1 MDRLQSMRVFLQV
14 ADEGGFAAAGRKLDL
29 DPAMVTR
36 LVVDLETHLGS
47 RLLQRTTR
55 RVALTPAGE
64 DYLARVRLILADIDE
79 ADASVQGQTRELRG
93 RLRILAPPVVSTHM
107 LAPAMA
113 DFQRSHP
120 EIQLDI
126 RVLDMPDPPIEEFDL
141 TFLNG
146 AAPVPA
152 DIVVR
157 EVTHSHAVL
166 CAAPAYLKEHGTPL
180 APGDLAGHRILRL
193 RPASGRMG
201 PLRLIDPTHEDAELL
216 LEVPTAVLA
225 DHTDTLLRAHARRRR
240 HQQPAGGHR
249 GALLQ
254 QPAVAGA
261 GGAVDHQPPE
271 RGGGL
276 SKPQVPAGARPRV
289 PRPPD
294 RSRARRARAAQAQG
308 GLTQR
313 RTHC

>member
-225 DHTDTLLRAHARRRR
+225 DHTDTLLRATLDGAGISSQPEDIAAPFFNSRQLQALVAPWITNRLSVVAAFPSRKFLPARARVFLDHLIDHVHGVRAQRRRK
-240 HQQPAGGHR
+240 A
-249 GALLQ
+249 
-254 QPAVAGA
+254 
-261 GGAVDHQPPE
+261 D
-271 RGGGL
+271 
-276 SKPQVPAGARPRV
+276 
-289 PRPPD
+289 
-294 RSRARRARAAQAQG
+294 
-308 GLTQR
+308 
-313 RTHC
+313 